1 MLQFFQKT
9 KGSVTIFLVIILVP
23 VIAVCTI
30 FVDASRIKLAQGMAQ
45 SSADLAL
52 NTVLT
57 QYDEKL
63 SDYYGLMASCQD
75 VEEFYGVSQ
84 QYFVDCMVSQ
94 GISVTLAQEFAE
106 DITEIVKGNA
116 TINDFIAIDQDKTS
130 ATIASP
136 ANANLANP
144 VMMKEEV
151 IEFMKYRA
159 PIELVGELDGDKKGL
174 VNKLTSVQDK
184 IELMPTETKIEKEKN
199 DYYVAESEL
208 MEKALEVYE
217 ALKEYEKFLPK
228 DATAFD
234 KNYMENTVQKN
245 MGTSS
250 TETSLEG
257 LLKDYRELHRKYV
270 SNWANTKNRTEFTSV
285 KTRVSNANISAEGS
299 DVSKDSVVSAIKDL
313 SLIHISEPTRH

>member
-184 IELMPTETKIEKEKN
+184 IELMPT
-199 DYYVAESEL
+199 
-208 MEKALEVYE
+208 
-217 ALKEYEKFLPK
+217 
-228 DATAFD
+228 
-234 KNYMENTVQKN
+234 
-245 MGTSS
+245 
-250 TETSLEG
+250 
-257 LLKDYRELHRKYV
+257 
-270 SNWANTKNRTEFTSV
+270 
-285 KTRVSNANISAEGS
+285 
-299 DVSKDSVVSAIKDL
+299 
-313 SLIHISEPTRH
+313 

>member
-116 TINDFIAIDQDKTS
+116 TINDFIAIDQDKTPAKS
-130 ATIASP
+130 EPSGKIPLNEKPTVLLSLKAATIASP

-184 IELMPTETKIEKEKN
+184 IELMPTETKIEKEKTIT
-199 DYYVAESEL
+199 
-208 MEKALEVYE
+208 M
-217 ALKEYEKFLPK
+217 
-228 DATAFD
+228 
-234 KNYMENTVQKN
+234 
-245 MGTSS
+245 
-250 TETSLEG
+250 
-257 LLKDYRELHRKYV
+257 
-270 SNWANTKNRTEFTSV
+270 
-285 KTRVSNANISAEGS
+285 
-299 DVSKDSVVSAIKDL
+299 
-313 SLIHISEPTRH
+313 

>member
-144 VMMKEEV
+144 SHS
-151 IEFMKYRA
+151 IA
-159 PIELVGELDGDKKGL
+159 H
-174 VNKLTSVQDK
+174 N
-184 IELMPTETKIEKEKN
+184 
-199 DYYVAESEL
+199 
-208 MEKALEVYE
+208 
-217 ALKEYEKFLPK
+217 
-228 DATAFD
+228 
-234 KNYMENTVQKN
+234 
-245 MGTSS
+245 
-250 TETSLEG
+250 
-257 LLKDYRELHRKYV
+257 
-270 SNWANTKNRTEFTSV
+270 
-285 KTRVSNANISAEGS
+285 
-299 DVSKDSVVSAIKDL
+299 
-313 SLIHISEPTRH
+313 